1 MDIDLNCSS
10 FSFSGI
16 SMGVK
21 VFSTKVYKRKRFK
34 GPFYL
39 HYEWKSLGDE
49 NEEPVDNFSYF
60 SGGGGTP
67 YSGLYGEVPPERGTF
82 FFQKRHIKG

>member
-60 SGGGGTP
+60 SGGGGVLPIVAYTERFRP
-67 YSGLYGEVPPERGTF
+67 KGVPSSFKNG
-82 FFQKRHIKG
+82 I